1 MFNRNKLKGRII
13 EAGYTIEQLAVLIGV
28 NPATFYRKMA
38 QNSEFTRNEILAIKT
53 VLNLTN
59 EEMTDIFFA

>member
-13 EAGYTIEQLAVLIGV
+13 EAGYTIEQLAGLIGV

-38 QNSEFTRNEILAIKT
+38 QSSEFTRNEILAIKL
-53 VLNLTN
+53 VLDLTN
-59 EEMTDIFFA
+59 EEINDIFFA